1 MNQNSLLKSQDP
13 KIQLGLK
20 QCQRKQLV
28 EALSAIEEKL
38 AYFTKQKDEA
48 QEAIK
53 KLDAEIAQLKEQQ
66 MRHSRNQKNH
76 AAYDPASSPNPASA
90 PAHASASKKAAAPA
104 ESEEKVPEKCR
115 CLVKVPVDGT
125 YRSIFI
131 CDGDDIPEVI
141 GQFAKKHHISEETY
155 KLTLNRAME
164 AYKKAM
170 ASVDASQKTPQK
182 DQRRKGGY
190 RNNHRSPGSPS
201 NRQPNAKLRI
211 VRTSGPQRGKN
222 TESPVEEKEPT
233 QSEAAKEPTQSEAPK
248 ETPAQSEAPKETP
261 AVEPAAPESNPEPTA
276 ETKEPEP
283 AAAPEPNPEPT
294 AETKEPEPAAAPA
307 PAPAPDAAPNPKTD
321 SPAEESKP
329 VEEESAASK

>member
-28 EALSAIEEKL
+28 EALSEIEEKL

-53 KLDAEIAQLKEQQ
+53 ELDAEIAQLKEQQ

-190 RNNHRSPGSPS
+190 RNNHRSSGSPS

-211 VRTSGPQRGKN
+211 VRTSGSQRGKN

-233 QSEAAKEPTQSEAPK
+233 QSEA
-248 ETPAQSEAPKETP
+248 PKETP
-261 AVEPAAPESNPEPTA
+261 AVEPAAPEPNPEPTA

-307 PAPAPDAAPNPKTD
+307 PAPAPAPDAAPNPKTD